1 MMSSLLRCCFILFVL
16 SFNAVAASP
25 GDTLT
30 VMTWNIRDF
39 GQTKSEGEIQFIAL
53 QIKSFDLVAIQEVVG
68 GPGGPQAVAKLAD
81 ALDRTGANWDYC
93 ISDKTTGTRGTVER
107 YAFFWKSSR
116 VKRLGKAWL
125 DQHHTVEIDREPY
138 MAGFVFKTDTLYL
151 VSLHAVPKSKFPETE
166 IKYLKFF
173 PEYYKGKSLMFL
185 GDFNCPQSHT
195 VFSPLKSAGYPS
207 VMKDEKTTIRKG
219 CYSKDCSASAYDNI
233 FYPSKNMKLV
243 RSTVLHFQTSMP
255 VGLPS
260 ESISDHLPVVG
271 WFIFK

>member
-1 MMSSLLRCCFILFVL
+1 MMNSFLRCCLLLFVL
-16 SFNAVAASP
+16 SFKAGAASL

-39 GQTKSEGEIQFIAL
+39 GQTKSDMEIRFMAS
-53 QIKSFDLVAIQEVVG
+53 QIKSFDLVAVQEVVG
-68 GPGGPQAVAKLAD
+68 GPAGPQAVAKLAD

-107 YAFFWKSSR
+107 YAFLWKSSR

-125 DQHHTVEIDREPY
+125 DQHHTAEIDREPY
-138 MAGFVFKTDTLYL
+138 MAGFVFRTDTLYL

-185 GDFNCPQSHT
+185 GDFNCPQSHS
-195 VFSPLKSAGYPS
+195 VFNPLKSAGYPPI
-207 VMKDEKTTIRKG
+207 MKDEKTTIRKG
-219 CYSKDCSASAYDNI
+219 CYSRDCTASAYDNI
-233 FYPSKNMKLV
+233 FYPSKTMKLV
-243 RSTVLHFQTSMP
+243 RSTVLHFQTRMP
-255 VGLPS
+255 EDLLS